1 MLEEVERRSGARV
14 FERLLEHVAEHGD
27 LAHIVL
33 LLWAFG
39 ASFLLLWTMRE
50 LVASNRRFDDF
61 VNEIAHLNAIFRGGR

>member
-1 MLEEVERRSGARV
+1 MLHELEPGHAPRGLDRI
-14 FERLLEHVAEHGD
+14 LEHVAEHGD

-33 LLWAFG
+33 LLWAMG
-39 ASFLLLWTMRE
+39 ASLLLVWTMRE